1 MKWVM
6 LDGTLALGV
15 ANMEKFFV
23 LMAAGF
29 DYNDEYYTR
38 TDFGSPEKVFTDRE
52 KAEAAAKKEG
62 LDEFKRILKDGYL
75 RDYSYDGLNGLLA
88 DSVTDEDV
96 MYEDGI
102 FMTLFGLS
110 AEDWY
115 EAGYSRGYGRE
126 KPDGNL
132 IVEPTDEQW
141 EKLYSCFNLSFYDVV
156 EVQKG

>member
-1 MKWVM
+1 
-6 LDGTLALGV
+6 
-15 ANMEKFFV
+15 MEKFYV

-38 TDFGSPEKVFTDRE
+38 TDFGSPEKVFVDRE

-62 LDEFKRILKDGYL
+62 LEEFKRLLKEGYI
-75 RDYSYDGLNGLLA
+75 REYTYDGLHGLLA
-88 DSVTDEDV
+88 DSATEEDT

-102 FMTLFGLS
+102 FMTLFGLT

-115 EAGYSRGYGRE
+115 EAGWHSPRYSSE
-126 KPDGNL
+126 EPDGKL

-141 EKLYSCFNLSFYDVV
+141 EKLYSCFSLSFYDVV